1 MVHVRMNTGEKKKEK
16 YQSGYTVSFLKV
28 IYLLISC
35 SHKEAKIYGYPVVS
49 VVKQQA
55 PDLSDDAGQ
64 GMAHCGCRG
73 TGGPQVLDSE
83 V

>member
-16 YQSGYTVSFLKV
+16 YQSGYTVPFLKV

-49 VVKQQA
+49 VVK
-55 PDLSDDAGQ
+55 
-64 GMAHCGCRG
+64 
-73 TGGPQVLDSE
+73 
-83 V
+83 